1 MIALAWPIVALVGIA
16 AAYVLAERW
25 LTRSVDVDAAH
36 RLLADAM
43 HKTEQVAHEALR
55 KAKEARPEVVREL
68 DNRVSTLETAMGMR
82 AMP

>member
-1 MIALAWPIVALVGIA
+1 VIALAWPIVALVGIA

-43 HKTEQVAHEALR
+43 L
-55 KAKEARPEVVREL
+55 
-68 DNRVSTLETAMGMR
+68 
-82 AMP
+82 